1 MKRIKRKQLKE
12 DEFVTTISKIVDFA
26 KRRSKELIA
35 GAMAIVCIII
45 IFLAVKAI
53 RAQAVKKDSRLLA
66 DIIELDSQ
74 LRDDPDKITEL
85 ENLAGNGKFSRVA
98 YLKLAAYWIEQGD
111 TEKAK
116 SYLQRVP
123 RRNKD
128 LIYYQAQDLLG
139 QIYIMSKEF
148 DKAIDIYKTIEEE
161 NPKDYTLD
169 PVLFH
174 KAQAYEQK
182 GEIEVALELYKK
194 VQDEFSQTFYGYDAS
209 QKVKELEQK
218 K

>member
-12 DEFVTTISKIVDFA
+12 DEFVTTINKIFNFA
-26 KRRSKELIA
+26 KKRSKELIA
-35 GAMAIVCIII
+35 GAVAIVCIII
-45 IFLAVKAI
+45 IILAVRAI
-53 RAQAVKKDSRLLA
+53 QAQAIKKDSRLLA

-98 YLKLAAYWIEQGD
+98 YLRLAAYWIEQGD

-116 SYLQRVP
+116 SYLERVP
-123 RRNKD
+123 ERNKD

-139 QIYIMSKEF
+139 QIYIQSKEF
-148 DKAIDIYKTIEEE
+148 DKAIDIYKKIEGE

-174 KAQAYEQK
+174 RAQAHEQK
-182 GEIEVALELYKK
+182 GEIEVALDLYKK

-209 QKVKELEQK
+209 QKVKELEGK

>member
-12 DEFVTTISKIVDFA
+12 DEFVTTISKVFDFVK
-26 KRRSKELIA
+26 KRTKELVA
-35 GAMAIVCIII
+35 GAVLIVCIVVV
-45 IFLAVKAI
+45 FLAVRAI
-53 RAQAVKKDSRLLA
+53 QAQAIKKDSRLLA
-66 DIIELDSQ
+66 DIIDLDSQ

-98 YLKLAAYWIEQGD
+98 YLKLAAYWIEHGD

-116 SYLQRVP
+116 SFLQRVP
-123 RRNKD
+123 KRNKD

-139 QIYIMSKEF
+139 QIYIMSNEF

-169 PVLFH
+169 PILFH
-174 KAQAYEQK
+174 RAQAHEQK
-182 GEIEVALELYKK
+182 GEIEVALDLYKK
-194 VQDEFSQTFYGYDAS
+194 VQDEFSQTLYGYDAS
-209 QKVKELEQK
+209 QKVKELEGK

>member
-12 DEFVTTISKIVDFA
+12 DEFVTTINKIFNFA
-26 KRRSKELIA
+26 KKRSRELIA
-35 GAMAIVCIII
+35 GAVAVVCIIVI
-45 IFLAVKAI
+45 ILAVRTVRALAI
-53 RAQAVKKDSRLLA
+53 KKDSRLLA
-66 DIIELDSQ
+66 DIIEVNSQ
-74 LRDDPDKITEL
+74 LKDDPDKITEL

-116 SYLQRVP
+116 SYLERVP
-123 RRNKD
+123 ERNKD

-139 QIYIMSKEF
+139 QIHIQNKEF
-148 DKAIDIYKTIEEE
+148 DKAIDMYKKIEEE
-161 NPKDYTLD
+161 KPRDYTLD

-174 KAQAYEQK
+174 RAQAHEQK
-182 GEIEVALELYKK
+182 GEIEVALDLYKK
-194 VQDEFSQTFYGYDAS
+194 IQDEFSQTFYGFDAS
-209 QKVKELEQK
+209 QKVKELEGK